1 MNNTQDYNVWSSRWI
16 FFIAATA
23 GAVGLGNIWKFP
35 FYMADNGG
43 VAFIAIYL
51 LCIVLMGVP
60 MMLSEVA
67 IGHVG
72 RANPVTALRNTA
84 LRSGASK
91 HWSLI
96 GYLGLLA
103 GLFIFVM
110 LTVVSAWSI
119 SYLYEMYQGN
129 LVDVGISKAR
139 ETFSQVK
146 GNRDVLFGYQTIF
159 IVVAIFILGLGVNK
173 GLARGLLYFMPM
185 ALIVLLFLLYYSYT
199 NAFFEQAVSYLFT
212 YNPAK
217 LTIGSFLLAF
227 EHAFYTLSIG
237 VGSLIVFGA
246 YLPKSKGVGA
256 IVFSVALID
265 ICISSLVGLAII
277 PSLLF
282 SQIDIASGF
291 DLLFVA
297 LPVAYGD
304 MISGQYLGVLFFIFV
319 VLTAFSSALVLLEP
333 SIAWCSQRFNTGRY
347 SAAIM
352 VGFVVWL
359 LSLASM
365 EQWGFVQ
372 QWTGY
377 DIKLFGVLNILTAKV
392 LLPAAGLFLAIYAG
406 WVLKPSLV
414 KNEVISLGIGW
425 LYLWYFLIRFVV
437 PTLFICVL
445 VLNQLDVKNVPLLF
459 G

>member
-1 MNNTQDYNVWSSRWI
+1 MNNTQDYNTWSSRWI

-35 FYMADNGG
+35 SYMADNGG
-43 VAFIAIYL
+43 VAFVAVYL

-67 IGHVG
+67 IGHIG

-103 GLFIFVM
+103 GLCIFVM
-110 LTVVSAWSI
+110 LSVVSAWSI
-119 SYLYEMYQGN
+119 SYLYEMFQGN
-129 LVDVGISKAR
+129 LMDVGVAKAQ
-139 ETFSQVK
+139 TVFSEVK
-146 GNRDVLFGYQTIF
+146 SNRDALFNYQTAF
-159 IVVAIFILGLGVNK
+159 VVVSVFILGLGVNK

-185 ALIVLLFLLYYSYT
+185 SLIVLLFLLYSSYT
-199 NAFFEQAVSYLFT
+199 NTFFEQAVNYLFT

-246 YLPKSKGVGA
+246 YLPKRKGIGP
-256 IVFSVALID
+256 IVFSAALID
-265 ICISSLVGLAII
+265 IGISSLVGLAIV
-277 PSLLF
+277 PSLLY

-304 MISGQYLGVLFFIFV
+304 MMNGQYLGVLLFIFV
-319 VLTAFSSALVLLEP
+319 IFTALSSALVLLEP
-333 SIAWCSQRFNTGRY
+333 SIAWCSQRFNTGRF

-359 LSLASM
+359 VSLASM
-365 EQWGFVQ
+365 EQWDFVQ
-372 QWTGY
+372 YWSGH
-377 DIKLFGVLNILTAKV
+377 DIKLFALLNILTAKM

-406 WVLKPSLV
+406 WILKPSLV
-414 KNEVISLGIGW
+414 KSEVTSFGIGW
-425 LYLWYFLIRFVV
+425 LYLWYFLIRFIV
-437 PTLFICVL
+437 PALFISVL
-445 VLNQLDVKNVPLLF
+445 VIHQLDVNNVPLLF